1 LGSNIKG
8 FNMFKMYFAP
18 ALFVM
23 AVVMGIFMLSACSP
37 TITAHGSFI
46 SPSKREQVTA
56 LTSTRA
62 DVQTLWGPPTAVAP
76 FDPKIWYYI
85 GEVSSQQGIFAPEV
99 EKREL
104 IKVTFDDMDTVT
116 EVAAIDPKLAQ
127 EIDLVER
134 KTQTAGK
141 EYTAIQQFVGNM
153 GKFNK
158 AKK

>member
-1 LGSNIKG
+1 
-8 FNMFKMYFAP
+8 MFKVYFAP

-37 TITAHGSFI
+37 TITSHGSFI

-56 LTSTRA
+56 MTSTRA

-76 FDPKIWYYI
+76 FDPKTWYYI
-85 GEVSSQQGIFAPEV
+85 GEVNSQQGVFAPEV

-116 EVAAIDPKLAQ
+116 EVASIDPKLAQ
-127 EIDLVER
+127 DIELVER

-141 EYTAIQQFVGNM
+141 EYTALQQFVGNM

-158 AKK
+158 DKPGKKPNP